1 MGGSLTLQCKRMER
15 RMYFK
20 SSLLM
25 ISLALSACDTS
36 PPPSERVVYVP
47 ITNPNAGIYAGGSG
61 GQQISPMVQQMYQED
76 NTRAIVNAINRKGY

>member
-1 MGGSLTLQCKRMER
+1 
-15 RMYFK
+15 MYFK

-25 ISLALSACDTS
+25 ISLALSACETHQ
-36 PPPSERVVYVP
+36 PRERVVYVP
-47 ITNPNAGIYAGGSG
+47 ITNPNAGIYIGGGG